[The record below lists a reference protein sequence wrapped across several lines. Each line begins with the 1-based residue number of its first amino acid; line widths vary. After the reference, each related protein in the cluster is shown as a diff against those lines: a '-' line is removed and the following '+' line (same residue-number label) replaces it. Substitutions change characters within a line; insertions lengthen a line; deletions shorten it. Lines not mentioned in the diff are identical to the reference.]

1 MAFSIFRVKGGNSP
15 MMVFVA
21 LCGNHSTEE
30 VPWLSLLILLTYHL
44 HANLRVFTCVMNED
58 SE

>member
-1 MAFSIFRVKGGNSP
+1 MFRVNGGNLP

-30 VPWLSLLILLTYHL
+30 FPWLSLLILLTHHL
-44 HANLRVFTCVMNED
+44 YANLRVYTRVMNED

>member
-1 MAFSIFRVKGGNSP
+1 MAFLMFRVNGGNLP

-30 VPWLSLLILLTYHL
+30 FPWLSLLILLTHHL
-44 HANLRVFTCVMNED
+44 YANLRVYTRVMNED